1 MGLNSSLPAL
11 VPAVIAFVVISVA
24 AGLTLAWNGRPQIR
38 LLVRRV
44 WLVATIVLVGGVAI
58 FWLSTAMVG
67 THRPTVT
74 RSLQQ
79 QQQDELRQRLKNGGH

>member
-11 VPAVIAFVVISVA
+11 VPAVTVFIVISIA
-24 AGLTLAWNGRPQIR
+24 AGLTLAWNSRPQVQLI
-38 LLVRRV
+38 VRRA

-58 FWLSTAMVG
+58 FWLSTAIVG
-67 THRPTVT
+67 THRPTVS